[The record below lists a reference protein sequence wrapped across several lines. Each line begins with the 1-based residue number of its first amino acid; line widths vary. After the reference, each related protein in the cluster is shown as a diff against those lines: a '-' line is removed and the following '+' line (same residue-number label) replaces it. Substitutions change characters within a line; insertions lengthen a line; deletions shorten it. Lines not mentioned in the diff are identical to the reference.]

1 MNTKLIFFMLIN
13 RSRSFVDICIIIMN
27 IMKADLHNHS
37 YYSDGVLSPTEVVKL
52 ASEAEC
58 DLFSLTDHDTTDGI
72 LEAKLEADKLN
83 LNLINGVEISA
94 LWRNMAIH
102 ILGLGIDINND
113 ILQTGLEHNQKLRK
127 ERAEKI
133 ALGLWRSGIKDALE
147 KTQRFSKTNMLT
159 RTHFAQMLI
168 SEGYCKDMKAVFRR
182 YLTGKKPGS
191 VRVEWE
197 DFDEVVHWI
206 HASGGKAFIAH
217 PFRYRMTHTK
227 IKSMLNDFKCV
238 LGDGIEI
245 VTGTSSDEEIQL
257 GSQWASK
264 YNLLATCGS
273 DFHGWPN
280 QRVRIGHL
288 RDLPDPAIAVWRY
301 L

>member
-1 MNTKLIFFMLIN
+1 
-13 RSRSFVDICIIIMN
+13 
-27 IMKADLHNHS
+27 MKVDLHNHS
-37 YYSDGVLSPTEVVKL
+37 YYSDGVLSPSQVVKL

-58 DLFSLTDHDTTDGI
+58 DLFSLTDHDTTNGI
-72 LEAKLEADKLN
+72 SEAQLEADKLK

-127 ERAEKI
+127 ERAKKI

-147 KTQRFSKTNMLT
+147 KTQSFSKTDMLT

-182 YLTGKKPGS
+182 YLTGKKPGGAS
-191 VRVEWE
+191 VEWKG
-197 DFDEVVHWI
+197 FDEVIHWI
-206 HASGGKAFIAH
+206 HAAGGKALIAH
-217 PFRYRMTHTK
+217 PLRYRMTNTK
-227 IKSMLNDFKCV
+227 IKKLLIDFKEV
-238 LGDGIEI
+238 KGDGLEV
-245 VTGTSSDEEIQL
+245 VTGTSTEEEVKL
-257 GSQWASK
+257 SNQWANN
-264 YNLLATCGS
+264 YNLLASCGS

-280 QRVRIGHL
+280 QRIRIGNL
-288 RDLPDPAIAVWRY
+288 KNLPNSERAVWRY

>member
-1 MNTKLIFFMLIN
+1 
-13 RSRSFVDICIIIMN
+13 
-27 IMKADLHNHS
+27 MKADLHNHS
-37 YYSDGVLSPTEVVKL
+37 YYSDGVLSPSEVVKL

-58 DLFSLTDHDTTDGI
+58 DLFSLTDHDTTDGVA
-72 LEAKLEADKLN
+72 EAQLEADKLN
-83 LNLINGVEISA
+83 LTLINGVEISA

-113 ILQTGLEHNQKLRK
+113 ILQTGLKHNQKLRK

-133 ALGLWRSGIKDALE
+133 ALDLWRSGIKDALE
-147 KTQRFSKTNMLT
+147 KTQSFSKTDMLT

-182 YLTGKKPGS
+182 YLTGKKPGGVS
-191 VRVEWE
+191 VEWE
-197 DFDEVVHWI
+197 AFDEVVHWI
-206 HASGGKAFIAH
+206 HAAGGKAFIAH

-227 IKSMLNDFKCV
+227 IQTMLNDFKCV

-257 GSQWASK
+257 GNQWAGK

-280 QRVRIGHL
+280 QRVRIGNL
-288 RDLPDPAIAVWRY
+288 RDLPDPEKAVWRY

>member
-1 MNTKLIFFMLIN
+1 
-13 RSRSFVDICIIIMN
+13 
-27 IMKADLHNHS
+27 MKADLHNHS
-37 YYSDGVLSPTEVVKL
+37 YYSDGVLSPSEVVKL

-58 DLFSLTDHDTTDGI
+58 DLFSLTDHDTTAGVA
-72 LEAKLEADKLN
+72 EAQLEADKLN
-83 LNLINGVEISA
+83 LTLINGVEISA

-113 ILQTGLEHNQKLRK
+113 ILQTGLKHNQKLRK

-133 ALGLWRSGIKDALE
+133 ALDLWRSGIKDALE
-147 KTQRFSKTNMLT
+147 KTQSFSKTDMLT

-182 YLTGKKPGS
+182 YLTGKKPGG

-197 DFDEVVHWI
+197 DFEEVVHWI
-206 HASGGKAFIAH
+206 HAAGGKAFIAH

-227 IKSMLNDFKCV
+227 IKTMLNEFKCV

-257 GSQWASK
+257 GNQWASK

-280 QRVRIGHL
+280 QRVRIGNL
-288 RDLPDPAIAVWRY
+288 RDLPDPEKAIWRY

>member
-1 MNTKLIFFMLIN
+1 
-13 RSRSFVDICIIIMN
+13 MN

-37 YYSDGVLSPTEVVKL
+37 YYSDGVLSPSEVIKL
-52 ASEAEC
+52 ASQAEC

-72 LEAKLEADKLN
+72 AEAQLEANKLN
-83 LNLINGVEISA
+83 LNLVNGVEISA

-102 ILGLGIDINND
+102 ILGLGIDINNE

-133 ALGLWRSGIKDALE
+133 ALGLCRSGIKDALE
-147 KTQRFSKTNMLT
+147 KTQSFSKTDMLT

-182 YLTGKKPGS
+182 YLTGKKPGG
-191 VRVEWE
+191 VRVEWRE
-197 DFDEVVHWI
+197 FDEIIHWI
-206 HASGGKAFIAH
+206 HAAGGKALIAH

-227 IKSMLNDFKCV
+227 IKTMLNDFKCV
-238 LGDGIEI
+238 LGDGIEV
-245 VTGTSSDEEIQL
+245 VTGTSSNEEIQL
-257 GSQWASK
+257 GNQWAGK

-280 QRVRIGHL
+280 QRVRIGNL
-288 RDLPDPAIAVWRY
+288 RDLPDPEKAIWRY

>member
-1 MNTKLIFFMLIN
+1 
-13 RSRSFVDICIIIMN
+13 
-27 IMKADLHNHS
+27 MKADLHNHS
-37 YYSDGVLSPTEVVKL
+37 YYSDGVMSPSEVVRL

-72 LEAKLEADKLN
+72 AEAQLEADKLN

-147 KTQRFSKTNMLT
+147 KTQSFSKTDMLT

-182 YLTGKKPGS
+182 YLTGKKPGG
-191 VRVEWE
+191 VRVEWQ
-197 DFDEVVHWI
+197 DFNEIVQWI
-206 HASGGKAFIAH
+206 HAAGGKALIAH

-227 IKSMLNDFKCV
+227 IQTMLNDFKCV
-238 LGDGIEI
+238 LGDGIEV

-257 GSQWASK
+257 GSQWANK

-280 QRVRIGHL
+280 QRVRIGNL
-288 RDLPDPAIAVWRY
+288 RDLPDPEKAIWRY